1 MEFTWK
7 KEIEWVS
14 QLFHTLHL
22 KIAFALTWMDEHF
35 EEIRKEAL
43 NFINSKQVSD
53 FAAIISVFKW
63 QILSGHKIT
72 DNKLN

>member
-1 MEFTWK
+1 
-7 KEIEWVS
+7 
-14 QLFHTLHL
+14 
-22 KIAFALTWMDEHF
+22 MDEHF